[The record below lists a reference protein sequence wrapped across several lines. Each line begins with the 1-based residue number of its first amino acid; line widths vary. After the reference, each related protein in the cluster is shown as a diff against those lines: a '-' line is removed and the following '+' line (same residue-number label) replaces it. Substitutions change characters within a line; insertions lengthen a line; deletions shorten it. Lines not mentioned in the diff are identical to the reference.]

1 MKKTDIQSPI
11 YRTINNHK
19 WLLALMASLVAHG
32 LLFVAVYWVWPSASS
47 KGEGQVMLLESIHD
61 ETQIQPQ
68 IQAHKASKLSV
79 QTQAQAKAAQPK
91 GSTESVKPNPSLSQ
105 NQPQQN
111 TQQQQKASSSN
122 QGSLI
127 DQSGKTQTPQ
137 DAYQQALLKHLLNK
151 MGSAPVTGKA
161 DIQLSIISAGIAIEV
176 QIKRIKGPVA
186 YEQWLKSKV
195 LNANPFPAIPKE
207 LGISQFKTTIS
218 IEHTS
223 EP

>member
-1 MKKTDIQSPI
+1 MKKTDRQSPI

-19 WLLALMASLVAHG
+19 WLLALIASLVAHG
-32 LLFVAVYWVWPSASS
+32 LLFVAAYWVWPSASS

-61 ETQIQPQ
+61 ETQIQSQ
-68 IQAHKASKLSV
+68 VQAHKASKLSV
-79 QTQAQAKAAQPK
+79 QTQAQPKAAQPK
-91 GSTESVKPNPSLSQ
+91 GSTESVKPSLSQ

-111 TQQQQKASSSN
+111 NQPQQKASSSN

-161 DIQLSIISAGIAIEV
+161 DIQLSIMSAGIAIEV
-176 QIKRIKGPVA
+176 QIKPIKGPIA
-186 YEQWLKSKV
+186 YEKWLKSKV

-207 LGISQFKTTIS
+207 LGMSQFKTTIS